1 VAGAFSFRRKPVEKL
16 RDWGI
21 LALGVLAISWGGPLV
36 RFTSAPALTVAA
48 WRMGIA
54 ALLLLPFGGRGWKGK
69 EALYAGVAGIFLAA
83 HFAFWIQSLRLTS
96 VASSVVLVNTNPLFV
111 GLFSWLLGERAP
123 KAFWVG
129 VGLALLGVGLIGL
142 GDLRLGKEALWGDF
156 LALLGAVAASG
167 YLVLGR
173 HTRERIPFI
182 PYVSL
187 TYFVAAFSLFPL
199 ALAFGHILPPK
210 GDWIWLFLLGLVP
223 QVLGHTSVNW
233 ALRRFPASAV
243 AISILGEPIGA
254 SLWAFL
260 LFGERIGTVQGIGI
274 VLLLFGIFWG
284 LRAFSR

>member
-1 VAGAFSFRRKPVEKL
+1 MGKA
-16 RDWGI
+16 RDWGV
-21 LALGVLAISWGGPLV
+21 LVLGVLAISWGGPLV

-54 ALLLLPFGGRGWKGK
+54 AFLLLPLGGKGWWRKD
-69 EALYAGVAGIFLAA
+69 ALYAGVAGLFLAA

-111 GLFSWLLGERAP
+111 GLFSWVLGERAP
-123 KAFWVG
+123 KAFWLG

-142 GDLRLGKEALWGDF
+142 GDLRLGEEALWGDF

-167 YLVLGR
+167 YLLLGR
-173 HTRERIPFI
+173 QAREKIPFI

-187 TYFVAAFSLFPL
+187 TYFVAAFCLFPL
-199 ALAFGHILPPK
+199 AFAFGQVLPPE

-284 LRAFSR
+284 LRAFSRPAKISPP

>member
-1 VAGAFSFRRKPVEKL
+1 VGKAG
-16 RDWGI
+16 DWGV
-21 LALGVLAISWGGPLV
+21 LVLGVLAISWGGPLV

-54 ALLLLPFGGRGWKGK
+54 ALLLLPFGWRRWWRK
-69 EALYAGVAGIFLAA
+69 EALYAGAAGLFLAA

-96 VASSVVLVNTNPLFV
+96 VASSVVLVTTNPLFV

-123 KAFWVG
+123 RGFWLG
-129 VGLALLGVGLIGL
+129 VGLALLGVGLIGI
-142 GDLRLGKEALWGDF
+142 GDLRLGQEALWGDL

-167 YLVLGR
+167 YLLLGR
-173 HTRERIPFI
+173 RAREKIPFI

-187 TYFVAAFSLFPL
+187 TYFVAAFCLFPL
-199 ALAFGHILPPK
+199 AFAFGQVLPPRE
-210 GDWIWLFLLGLVP
+210 DWIWLFLLGLVP

-260 LFGERIGTVQGIGI
+260 LFGERIGVVQGMGI
-274 VLLLFGIFWG
+274 ALLLSGILWG
-284 LRAFSR
+284 LRAFSRSAKISPP